1 MGARIYSYEEL
12 AGPAVCD
19 SRPVRC
25 FNVCVFFFYARVL
38 GIEPMNARTGE
49 YLYSYAKGNIPI
61 NRLPRT
67 ECNRAKVRVELKG
80 AL

>member
-1 MGARIYSYEEL
+1 MKSWQVLLCAIPGLYGVL
-12 AGPAVCD
+12 TCVC
-19 SRPVRC
+19 
-25 FNVCVFFFYARVL
+25 FFFYARVL